1 VVYVGRLIAAKGA
14 PMAVVAFPEVLARVP
29 EARLIVAGTGGLRE
43 PLEALVW
50 ALSEG
55 EGDLAREIARM
66 GSALEGGSMEEGPFE
81 HVLAYFDR
89 LAERGE
95 WEGFLAR
102 AREHLTPEHVVFTG
116 FMDHAPLSQ
125 LYAVADV
132 GVFPSVVKEASPLV
146 VPEAAASGTLPIGT
160 DHAGMGDSL
169 RTLGEALPEDA
180 RRLLTVRTDPE
191 HAVTDMVEHVSEA
204 LRQPGRWTSALR
216 EAAVARYDWQT
227 IATRLAETLA
237 DLER

>member
-1 VVYVGRLIAAKGA
+1 
-14 PMAVVAFPEVLARVP
+14 
-29 EARLIVAGTGGLRE
+29 
-43 PLEALVW
+43 
-50 ALSEG
+50 
-55 EGDLAREIARM
+55 
-66 GSALEGGSMEEGPFE
+66 
-81 HVLAYFDR
+81 
-89 LAERGE
+89 
-95 WEGFLAR
+95 
-102 AREHLTPEHVVFTG
+102 VFTG

-169 RTLGEALPEDA
+169 RTLGETLPEDA
-180 RRLLTVRTDPE
+180 RRLLTVRTAPE
-191 HAVTDMVEHVSEA
+191 HAVADMVEHVTEA